1 MENKD
6 LVTTEGNSR
15 ELSTE
20 LSIGDVKNQVVK
32 IQQLMHEVLQEGQ
45 HYGTIPGTEKP
56 TLLKPGAEKINF
68 MFRIGTGRL
77 EITKLDFDN
86 GHREITVTTPI
97 IHIPTNTVL
106 AYGIGSCS
114 TLESKY
120 KYRNAAK
127 KCPTCGKETI
137 IKGKEEYGGG
147 WICFA
152 KKGGCGAKYK
162 ENDKIITDQVVGKV
176 ENPDIADVYNTV
188 LKMAAKRSYVDG
200 TIKASAASDFF
211 TQDIEDFVEDEPAVT
226 QKPAQAKPIK
236 PNPAETIAEAF
247 SGTVE
252 DAGLPISDM
261 VSGVPS
267 APEPTPREKLIAA
280 LQYYT
285 NAMLIPARDKW
296 PEFVAGAIGWFTKN
310 KEGAEKY
317 QERFDKT
324 VNALKTIEK
333 DIPEHIRYAH
343 GLYEQEDI
351 F

>member
-20 LSIGDVKNQVVK
+20 LSIGDVKNQVIK

-77 EITKLDFDN
+77 EIMKLDFDN

-162 ENDKIITDQVVGKV
+162 ENDTLITGQVVGKV

-211 TQDIEDFVEDEPAVT
+211 TQDIEDFVEDEPPAVT

-252 DAGLPISDM
+252 NAEVVGEP
-261 VSGVPS
+261 
-267 APEPTPREKLIAA
+267 APTEPVERTPREKLIDA

-285 NAMLIPARDKW
+285 KSLLIPQRDKW
-296 PEFVAGAIGWFTKN
+296 PEFVASAISWFSN
-310 KEGAEKY
+310 KANTEKY

-324 VNALKTIEK
+324 IGALKTIEK
-333 DIPEHIRYAH
+333 DIPAHIRYAH
-343 GLYEQEDI
+343 GLYE
-351 F
+351 